1 MRQYDKAHEPMARKR
16 GWPVHGWIN
25 LDKPTGISSA
35 KAVAIV
41 RRVFNAAK
49 AGHGGTLDPLASG
62 VLPIALGEATKTVS
76 FAMSQQK
83 SYEFEL
89 AWGTETSTDDSEGVV
104 TRQSDHRPDAVSVDS
119 ALGYYQGHINQV
131 PPLYSAAKINGKR
144 AYDLARNAKKGSP
157 PVTLAARQ
165 IHIGSFR
172 RLFSNETH
180 ARFFVACGKGTYI
193 RALARDLGRD
203 LDTAAHV
210 TALRRLSVGQF
221 HATNAISLD
230 FLETLTHSAAAFEH
244 LHPVLSA
251 LDDIPALPISGNE
264 ASSLRH
270 GQTLPAISAAAR
282 SRFEVLLT
290 GATAIA
296 IEGDRPVALVV
307 IKAGAVCPI
316 RVLNI

>member
-1 MRQYDKAHEPMARKR
+1 MARKR
-16 GWPVHGWIN
+16 GQPVHGWIN

-104 TRQSDHRPDAVSVDS
+104 IRQSDHRPDAVAVDS

-131 PPLYSAAKINGKR
+131 PPLYSAVKINGNR
-144 AYDLARNAKKGSP
+144 AYDLARNAKKGAP

-180 ARFFVACGKGTYI
+180 ARFFVACGKGAYI

-282 SRFEVLLT
+282 SRFEALLT

>member
-1 MRQYDKAHEPMARKR
+1 MRQSGKAHEPMARKR
-16 GWPVHGWIN
+16 GQRIHGWIN

-41 RRVFNAAK
+41 RRVFDAAK

-89 AWGTETSTDDSEGVV
+89 AWGAETSTDDSEGVV
-104 TRQSDHRPDAVSVDS
+104 TRQSNHRPDAAAVDS
-119 ALGYYQGHINQV
+119 ALAYYQGHIDQV
-131 PPLYSAAKINGKR
+131 PPLYSAVKIEGKR
-144 AYDLARNAKKGSP
+144 AYNLARNAKNGVPS
-157 PVTLAARQ
+157 VTLAARQ
-165 IHIGSFR
+165 VHIESFR
-172 RLFSNETH
+172 LLSSNATH

-221 HATNAISLD
+221 HATYAISLD

-282 SRFEVLLT
+282 SRFEALLT

>member
-1 MRQYDKAHEPMARKR
+1 MARKR
-16 GWPVHGWIN
+16 GQLIHGWVN
-25 LDKPTGISSA
+25 LDKPKGISSA

-41 RRVFNAAK
+41 RRVFDAAK

-89 AWGTETSTDDSEGVV
+89 AWGSETSTDDGEGSV
-104 TRQSDHRPDAVSVDS
+104 TRQSDHRPDAAVIDA
-119 ALGYYQGHINQV
+119 ALAHYQGHIQQV
-131 PPLYSAAKINGKR
+131 PPFYSAIKVDGKR
-144 AYDLARNAKKGSP
+144 AYDLARKAGDDEAAI
-157 PVTLAARQ
+157 TLDSRE
-165 IHIGSFR
+165 IYIESFR
-172 RLFSNETH
+172 RIASDQNH
-180 ARFFVACGKGTYI
+180 ARFYVACGKGAYI

-203 LDTAAHV
+203 LGTAAHV

-221 HATNAISLD
+221 HADHAISLD
-230 FLETLTHSAAAFEH
+230 FLEKLPHSAAALEH
-244 LHPVLSA
+244 LHPVVSA

-264 ASSLRH
+264 ATKLRH
-270 GQTLPAISAAAR
+270 GQTIPVISASAQD
-282 SRFEVLLT
+282 RFQALLT

-296 IEGDRPVALVV
+296 MEGDRPVALVV
-307 IKAGAVCPI
+307 VKDGAVCPV